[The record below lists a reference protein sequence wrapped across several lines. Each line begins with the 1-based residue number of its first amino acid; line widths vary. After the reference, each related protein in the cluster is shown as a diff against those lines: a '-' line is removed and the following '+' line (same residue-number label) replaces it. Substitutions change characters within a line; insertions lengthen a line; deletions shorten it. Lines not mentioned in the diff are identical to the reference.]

1 VFTRSPGT
9 MGKLVTLIVLAV
21 MALTTLSACGTS
33 STTAQGQ
40 KPIIVGASV
49 PLTGDFSSDG
59 KYLKQG
65 YDLWTATVN
74 KHGGLLGR
82 KVEMDIVND
91 NSDPKQVATDY
102 QKLITIDH
110 VDLLFAPFTA
120 VLATEGAKIASR
132 YGYAYMAGSGGVETL
147 FALNLHNLF
156 LVSLPL
162 KQYLNSFTDFLLSLS
177 QRPKT
182 VAYVLSDTPLA
193 QQTIAIAKD
202 KLEKGGLQTALFD
215 TYQEETTDFNPIA
228 QKIIQAKPDVVILG
242 SELTACV
249 AIIRAFKQQHF
260 LPKALISV
268 SGPDQGTDFSNP
280 IGGSKAA
287 EGIFVPNDSWAYN
300 SKNYQNDQFTKDYI
314 AQYGGRIQDISS
326 DTVQG
331 YAIGQVTE
339 QAVNKIHSIDNAK
352 LIEELHK
359 DTFNSLQ
366 GPVKFSARGENI
378 VEVPYLFQWQNGS
391 LAVVYPA
398 SQAQAKPEY
407 PKPDWPS

>member
-1 VFTRSPGT
+1 
-9 MGKLVTLIVLAV
+9 
-21 MALTTLSACGTS
+21 MALVALSACGGGASDTS
-33 STTAQGQ
+33 QTPQNQ
-40 KPIIVGASV
+40 KPIRVGASV

-65 YDLWTATVN
+65 YDLWAATVN
-74 KHGGLLGR
+74 RQGGLLGR

-110 VDLLFAPFTA
+110 VDLLFAPFSA
-120 VLATEGAKIASR
+120 VLATEGAKVANR

-147 FALNLHNLF
+147 FALNLRNLF

-162 KQYLNSFTDFLLSLS
+162 KQYLSSFTDFILSLPQQ
-177 QRPKT
+177 QRPKS

-249 AIIRAFKQQHF
+249 GIIRAFKQQHF
-260 LPKALISV
+260 LPKAIISV
-268 SGPDQGTDFSNP
+268 AGPDQGSDFSKP
-280 IGGSKAA
+280 IGGNQAA
-287 EGIFVPNDSWAYN
+287 EGVFVPNDSWAYN
-300 SKNYQNDQFTKDYI
+300 SKNYQNDQFTKDYV
-314 AQYGGRIQDISS
+314 AQYGGRVQDISS
-326 DTVQG
+326 DAVQAF
-331 YAIGQVTE
+331 AIGQVIE

-352 LIEELHK
+352 LIDELHS

-366 GPVKFSARGENI
+366 GPVKFSARGENTI
-378 VEVPYLFQWQNGS
+378 EVPYLFQWQKGS
-391 LAVVYPA
+391 LAVVYPS
-398 SQAQAKPEY
+398 SQAQANPEY
-407 PKPDWPS
+407 PKPAWPN